1 MIYHKDDLAVKQRS
15 DLQIIP
21 NIVVVEISLKRKKVV
36 FIYTYRKHGQSNEQ
50 RHDFEDKI
58 DEIIKKAKEENPHCV
73 LIAGDFNAH
82 NSLWYEGDRTDS
94 LGSSLERIFAANGL
108 TQLTNQPT
116 HITGDSRTC
125 IDLTITDQHNL
136 ILKNEVHPSLHTN
149 CSHQVVFTKV
159 GINCPPPPNY
169 ARHIWHY
176 SRAEVDAMKR
186 SALAFDWDTALSQ
199 FNPDEQVK
207 FFNEVIMNISGNFIP
222 NETKIFKPKDPPWL
236 TTTCKSLYLKY
247 RRKFKIFVKNKC
259 PADKKVELDELKSRY
274 TQLVETEKDNYMR
287 NLGRKL
293 ANPNTGQKKY
303 WTTLKTILRKN
314 IVSRIPPILIDN
326 CFIVEAEEKCNFFNE
341 FFRKQCIVPITSSKL
356 PTLIKTTP
364 LSIENVIFSE
374 DDITRH
380 IKKLNPNKSHGHDN
394 LSIKIIQ
401 MFGQSI
407 SKPLFI
413 IYSNCIRQSYFPKTW
428 KMGNVIPV
436 YKKNEKNLMKNY
448 RPISLLPICGKLFE
462 KLIFD
467 NLYNYVFSNN
477 FISDKQSGYRRG
489 DSTVKQLI
497 SITHEIH
504 KAFDSKNEIR
514 AVFLDISKAFDT
526 VWHEGL
532 IHKLKR
538 IGIEGEMIGILNS
551 FLSDR
556 KQRVT
561 IDGKNSDWAEV
572 QAGVPQG
579 SLLGPL
585 LFLIYINDIVEVVNS
600 EIRIFADDTFIFTV
614 VNEHCTE
621 TLNKDLESINK
632 WAWQWKMVFNPDIT
646 KQAVEIQFSR
656 KRTPTRHDE
665 LSFNGIPV
673 KKVKET
679 KHLGMVLDEKLSF
692 TSHIGDKIT
701 KAKKELGVMKH
712 IKKWVPF
719 FTLVTY
725 YKMWIRPHLEY
736 ADLVFDKASHSRLQ
750 NNQVFNLSR
759 SKDAN
764 CVDLESIQYQAAR
777 IATGAWMGSSM
788 NDTYEL
794 LGWET
799 LEHRRTIRKLTEL
812 YRILKEKSPNH
823 LYEIITPFKYADGSR
838 NAEARKLINMR
849 SNREAFFPSVIE
861 DWNRLEKSVKES
873 NSKNIFKKKLL
884 NKARPKRKLSYYGI
898 SDNNK
903 IRYLTMLRLKMSPL
917 KSHKFEN
924 GFLDT
929 HDGLCRVCGS
939 VEDNKHFLT
948 LCRSF
953 ADMRTDLYNAVT
965 IIIGEDASIIPP
977 TTLVKMFLYGKKDA
991 TDATNKTLLEEV
1003 TKYIKKTKRFDK
1015 VVPDDSST

>member
-1 MIYHKDDLAVKQRS
+1 MQK
-15 DLQIIP
+15 
-21 NIVVVEISLKRKKVV
+21 
-36 FIYTYRKHGQSNEQ
+36 
-50 RHDFEDKI
+50 
-58 DEIIKKAKEENPHCV
+58 
-73 LIAGDFNAH
+73 
-82 NSLWYEGDRTDS
+82 
-94 LGSSLERIFAANGL
+94 
-108 TQLTNQPT
+108 
-116 HITGDSRTC
+116 
-125 IDLTITDQHNL
+125 
-136 ILKNEVHPSLHTN
+136 
-149 CSHQVVFTKV
+149 
-159 GINCPPPPNY
+159 
-169 ARHIWHY
+169 
-176 SRAEVDAMKR
+176 
-186 SALAFDWDTALSQ
+186 
-199 FNPDEQVK
+199 
-207 FFNEVIMNISGNFIP
+207 NFIP
-222 NETKIFKPKDPPWL
+222 NETKTFKPKDPPWL
-236 TTTCKSLYLKY
+236 TTSCKSLYLKY
-247 RRKFKIFVKNKC
+247 RTKFRIFVRNKC
-259 PADKKVELDELKSRY
+259 PIDKKAELDELKANY
-274 TQLVETEKDNYMR
+274 TQMIVTEKEKYMR

-293 ANPNTGQKKY
+293 ANPETGQKKY

-314 IVSRIPPILIDN
+314 IVSRIPPILKDN
-326 CFIVEAEEKCNFFNE
+326 KFIVAAEEKCELFNE
-341 FFRKQCIVPITSSKL
+341 FFRKQCVVPITSSKL
-356 PTLIKTTP
+356 PDLNKSIP
-364 LSIENVIFSE
+364 LSIKNVIFTE
-374 DDITRH
+374 DDITKH

-413 IYSNCIRQSYFPKTW
+413 IYSNCIKQSYFPKNW

-436 YKKNEKNLMKNY
+436 HKKNEKNLMKNY

-504 KAFDSKNEIR
+504 KAFDNKNEIR

-532 IHKLKR
+532 VHKLKR

-561 IDGKNSDWAEV
+561 IDGKNSDWADV

-585 LFLIYINDIVEVVNS
+585 LFLIYINDIVEVVDS

-656 KRTPTRHDE
+656 KRSPTRHDE

-679 KHLGMVLDEKLSF
+679 RHLGMILDEKLKFS
-692 TSHIGDKIT
+692 SHVSDKIT

-736 ADLVFDKASHSRLQ
+736 ADLVFDKASHNRIL
-750 NNQVFNLSR
+750 NNQIFNLSR
-759 SKDAN
+759 SKDAI

-788 NDTYEL
+788 DSTYEL

-812 YRILKEKSPNH
+812 YRILNEKSPNH
-823 LYEIITPFKYADGSR
+823 LYEILTPFKFREGSR
-838 NAEARKLINMR
+838 NAEALKLINMR
-849 SNREAFFPSVIE
+849 ANREAFFPSVIE
-861 DWNRLEKSVKES
+861 DWNRLEKSVKDS
-873 NSKNIFKKKLL
+873 KSKNIFKNKLL

-917 KSHKFEN
+917 NSHKYEN

-929 HDGLCRVCGS
+929 PDGLCRVCGS
-939 VEDNKHFLT
+939 VEDNRHYLT
-948 LCRSF
+948 LCRAF
-953 ADMRTDLYNAVT
+953 TNMRTDLYNAVT
-965 IIIGEDASIIPP
+965 TIIGKEASVIPH
-977 TTLVKMFLYGKKDA
+977 
-991 TDATNKTLLEEV
+991 
-1003 TKYIKKTKRFDK
+1003 
-1015 VVPDDSST
+1015 